1 MCQRWAANAIKIKA
15 SRLHCPLR
23 QHWRPGG
30 NGKETLSRPRWLP
43 FFSFYSIH
51 TPSVRLFHQH
61 KMQKKKNVLRPASRC
76 GYLSSGS
83 QVNEP
88 IKISNFFFL
97 RKISFVCKQNTT
109 NVVSGSEASWGSGTL
124 RFCGGCR
131 TRAHKNIPFTHTH
144 TDVATGKYWPAEF
157 CIDKRALC
165 LIFQSAQPTRHLTA
179 VQTSSVSSR
188 FFTCETFFF
197 FFFRV
202 NGRFLCA
209 HTAVCLFP
217 QTGQLYVMTV
227 IPFCYV
233 G

>member
-88 IKISNFFFL
+88 IKISNFFFYEKYRL
-97 RKISFVCKQNTT
+97 CVSKIRLTSLADRKRREAAVPCGFVAD
-109 NVVSGSEASWGSGTL
+109 VEH
-124 RFCGGCR
+124 
-131 TRAHKNIPFTHTH
+131 AHTKTSRSHTH
-144 TDVATGKYWPAEF
+144 TQTLRLENIDLQSFVSTNEHYASFFKVHNQPATWLLFKHH
-157 CIDKRALC
+157 
-165 LIFQSAQPTRHLTA
+165 QSAAAFLLA
-179 VQTSSVSSR
+179 KL
-188 FFTCETFFF
+188 FFF
-197 FFFRV
+197 FESTAVSCAPTRRSVYSRKRV
-202 NGRFLCA
+202 NCMWWL
-209 HTAVCLFP
+209 
-217 QTGQLYVMTV
+217 
-227 IPFCYV
+227 
-233 G
+233 